1 MSVDHVNSP
10 GERGP
15 TLDAPSN
22 LLSRASQGQGD
33 ASVARLLES
42 TAGAPNPSR
51 PSDAV
56 ALRQWLNAWNCRIP
70 YPRGNVDLLIA
81 SLDTWWRT
89 HRRRLIDVPLVD
101 LDDRGI
107 DAYATAYAELVDLPA
122 GVSNIGRVRSLAPT
136 ASSKLLWVLR
146 QQTACPWD
154 AAIAKAGGRGTQRDG
169 YANHL
174 RKAREWVRQISIEA
188 AGRGVDDVPV
198 HVGRPQSTLVRIYDE
213 WCYEAFTRGNR

>member
-1 MSVDHVNSP
+1 MTVDNVNSL

-15 TLDAPSN
+15 TLDALSN
-22 LLSRASQGQGD
+22 ALSRASQGQGD

-51 PSDAV
+51 QSDVV
-56 ALRQWLNAWNCRIP
+56 ALRLWLNAWNCRIP
-70 YPRGNVDLLIA
+70 YPHDDVDLLVP

-89 HRRRLIDVPLVD
+89 HRRRLIDVPLID

-107 DAYATAYAELVDLPA
+107 DAYATAYADLVELPA
-122 GVSNIGRVRSLAPT
+122 GVNNIGRVRSLAPT

-146 QQTACPWD
+146 QRTACPWD

-174 RKAREWVRQISIEA
+174 RKAREWVWQISIEA
-188 AGRGVDDVPV
+188 AGRGIDNVPA

-213 WCYEAFTRGNR
+213 WCYEAFTRGSR

>member
-1 MSVDHVNSP
+1 MTVDHVNSL

-15 TLDAPSN
+15 TLDALSN
-22 LLSRASQGQGD
+22 VLSRASQDQGD

-42 TAGAPNPSR
+42 TAGAPNPRR
-51 PSDAV
+51 PSDVV
-56 ALRQWLNAWNCRIP
+56 ALRLWLNAWNCRIP
-70 YPRGNVDLLIA
+70 YPRDDVDLLIP
-81 SLDTWWRT
+81 SLDTWWRK

-107 DAYATAYAELVDLPA
+107 DTYATAYADLVDLPA
-122 GVSNIGRVRSLAPT
+122 GVSTIGRVRSLAPT

-174 RKAREWVRQISIEA
+174 RKAREWVRQITVEA
-188 AGRGVDDVPV
+188 AGRGIDNVPA

-213 WCYEAFTRGNR
+213 WCYEAFTRGSR

>member
-15 TLDAPSN
+15 TLDALSN
-22 LLSRASQGQGD
+22 VLSRASQGQGD

-51 PSDAV
+51 PRDAV
-56 ALRQWLNAWNCRIP
+56 ALRLWLNAWNCRIP
-70 YPRGNVDLLIA
+70 YPRDNVDLLIP
-81 SLDTWWRT
+81 SLDTWWRA

-107 DAYATAYAELVDLPA
+107 DAYATAYADLVDLPA

-174 RKAREWVRQISIEA
+174 RKAREWVWQISIEA
-188 AGRGVDDVPV
+188 AGRGIDNVPA